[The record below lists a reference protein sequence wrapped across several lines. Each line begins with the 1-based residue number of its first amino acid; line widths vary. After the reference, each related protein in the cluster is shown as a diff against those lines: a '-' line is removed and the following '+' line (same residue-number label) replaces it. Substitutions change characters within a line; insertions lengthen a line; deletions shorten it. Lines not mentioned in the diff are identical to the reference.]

1 MPETLEVEGED
12 IEKIRSLLK
21 AIVESATMIIKAKSF
36 LGANQMKLKA
46 DDFKKM
52 HAFLHE
58 IDEDNE
64 IKEEVSP
71 YGEDGK
77 YSLLT
82 ISNQIREGRKKRL
95 ESAAA
100 LVASAYERNAAENGI
115 GTKLTDTQRTT
126 LVKLFLQMVGWKRP
140 YLQADAQDNTSNN
153 TRISR

>member
-1 MPETLEVEGED
+1 MKAPFSPIKSSISNQDLLPETLEVEGED

-21 AIVESATMIIKAKSF
+21 ALVESATMIIKAKSF

-46 DDFKKM
+46 ADFKKM

-58 IDEDNE
+58 MNEDNE

-82 ISNQIREGRKKRL
+82 ISDPNSDKGRKRL
-95 ESAAA
+95 SRLRRLLRRHMKGTLLK
-100 LVASAYERNAAENGI
+100 LVSGRSSLIRREQ
-115 GTKLTDTQRTT
+115 L
-126 LVKLFLQMVGWKRP
+126 W
-140 YLQADAQDNTSNN
+140 
-153 TRISR
+153 

>member
-1 MPETLEVEGED
+1 MKAPFSPIKSSMSNQDLLPETLEVEGED

-58 IDEDNE
+58 MNEDNE

-82 ISNQIREGRKKRL
+82 ISNPNSEKGRKKRL

-100 LVASAYERNAAENGI
+100 LVASAYERNAAENGV
-115 GTKLTDTQRTT
+115 GAKLTDTQRKT
-126 LVKLFLQMVGWKRP
+126 LVKLFLQMVDGKDP
-140 YLQADAQDNTSNN
+140 
-153 TRISR
+153 